1 MKITSQMSRLVALAG
16 SILTLVQIFLIANK
30 QDGICLND
38 GCKVVDSLTAVP
50 PVFINIGGFLFFQA
64 VFWGLWLARS
74 NSKWQVNVN
83 ILLLAGLAAEGVL
96 VAFQHLVAQTFCSY
110 CLIIFSLILL
120 LNILAGMR
128 QLFSGAAVFFAVL
141 VCFMSLQFG
150 GGGSPL
156 AHLDSGTFATLAGN
170 EEENRYLFFSS
181 TCKYC
186 EQVIESLEKGSDCKV
201 SFNPLDRITN
211 FPLDKAVKR
220 EGYTPETNIKI
231 MKALGLQQIP
241 VLLITKAAGFEVIT
255 GSGKIQQYF
264 DEKCLGLADQTYSG
278 STQGTSQAPGL
289 DFLPLQDGSC
299 AVTTD
304 CDDQGNPL
312 PPQ

>member
-1 MKITSQMSRLVALAG
+1 MKITLHMSRLVALAG
-16 SILTLVQIFLIANK
+16 SILTLVQIFFIANN

-50 PVFINIGGFLFFQA
+50 PIYFNIGGFLFFQA
-64 VFWGLWLARS
+64 VFWGLWLVRS

-96 VAFQHLVAQTFCSY
+96 VSFQHLVAQTFCSY

-120 LNILAGMR
+120 LNILAGIR
-128 QLFSGAAVFFAVL
+128 QLFTGAAVFFAVL
-141 VCFMSLQFG
+141 ACFMSLQFG
-150 GGGSPL
+150 GGRAPFL
-156 AHLDSGTFATLAGN
+156 QLDSGTFAALAGD
-170 EEENRYLFFSS
+170 EEEKRYLFFSS

-186 EQVIESLEKGSDCKV
+186 EQVIESLEKGSNCGV
-201 SFNPLDRITN
+201 RFNPLDRIDN
-211 FPLDKAVKR
+211 FPLEAAVRK
-220 EGYTPETNIKI
+220 EDYSPETNIKI
-231 MKALGLQQIP
+231 MKALGLEQVP

-255 GSGKIQQYF
+255 GSGKIQQHF
-264 DEKCLGLADQTYSG
+264 DEKCLAPVEAPNSG
-278 STQGTSQAPGL
+278 STQGTSQSPGL

-299 AVTTD
+299 SVTTD